1 MKTQFNIRLDNSLKI
16 RTVDFCKRKGTNVSA
31 LIHALLFDY
40 LNEND
45 NLKQTK

>member
-16 RTVDFCKRKGTNVSA
+16 RTVDYCKRKGTNVSA

-40 LNEND
+40 LND
-45 NLKQTK
+45 NEEVEK